1 MNFCRENQW
10 HLSLILIFL
19 VILAFLSYFL
29 IPLLPSI
36 VLGFVFAYVARPIK
50 KWFEREYDRRVS
62 AIIATAVVITPIAL
76 IFIFGIIEAINQ
88 FVWILNNL
96 ESFQN
101 AIIELLRNIGAPEF
115 IRDYIAMS
123 LPDFIERFRGLLP
136 SFADVERT
144 KDLMILVLNFFISI
158 FVCYYFLIDGEK
170 IYNFLLTLVPEDRKE
185 EMRRFMLR
193 TDNMLSGLFIGNFFM
208 SIIISL
214 MSVPF
219 FLFFE
224 IPLVALLASLM
235 FLAALIPIFAE
246 WMVLIPVVL
255 YVLINRGTEG
265 ALLIAISG
273 TLYLYILP
281 EMILKPYFVG
291 YTSGVNPALLLLAF
305 LGGGLVGGVSG
316 FFLAPTFL
324 VIATAFYREF
334 IYEKCELPE
343 GGD

>member
-1 MNFCRENQW
+1 M
-10 HLSLILIFL
+10 ILIFL

-144 KDLMILVLNFFISI
+144 KDLMI
-158 FVCYYFLIDGEK
+158 
-170 IYNFLLTLVPEDRKE
+170 
-185 EMRRFMLR
+185 
-193 TDNMLSGLFIGNFFM
+193 
-208 SIIISL
+208 
-214 MSVPF
+214 
-219 FLFFE
+219 
-224 IPLVALLASLM
+224 
-235 FLAALIPIFAE
+235 
-246 WMVLIPVVL
+246 
-255 YVLINRGTEG
+255 
-265 ALLIAISG
+265 
-273 TLYLYILP
+273 
-281 EMILKPYFVG
+281 
-291 YTSGVNPALLLLAF
+291 
-305 LGGGLVGGVSG
+305 
-316 FFLAPTFL
+316 
-324 VIATAFYREF
+324 
-334 IYEKCELPE
+334 
-343 GGD
+343 

>member
-1 MNFCRENQW
+1 VNFCRENHW

-115 IRDYIAMS
+115 IRDYIAMR

-281 EMILKPYFVG
+281 EMILRPYFVG

>member
-1 MNFCRENQW
+1 MNFCREHRWQ
-10 HLSLILIFL
+10 LGITLIFL
-19 VILAFLSYFL
+19 AILSILFYFL
-29 IPLLPSI
+29 LPLLPSI

-50 KWFEREYDRRVS
+50 KWFEREYDRRIS
-62 AIIATAVVITPIAL
+62 AMIATAMVITPIAL
-76 IFIFGIIEAINQ
+76 IFIFEIFEAINQ
-88 FVWILNNL
+88 FMWILNNL

-101 AIIELLRNIGAPEF
+101 AIIDLLGSIGAPDF
-115 IRDYIAMS
+115 IRDYVAMNFPS
-123 LPDFIERFRGLLP
+123 FIERFRDFLP
-136 SFADVERT
+136 SLADVERT
-144 KDLMILVLNFFISI
+144 KSLMILVLNFFISI
-158 FVCYYFLIDGEK
+158 FVCYYLLIDGGK
-170 IYNFLLTLVPEDRKE
+170 IYSFLLTLVPEERKE

-193 TDNMLSGLFIGNFFM
+193 TDDMLSGLFIGNFFM

-219 FLFFE
+219 FLFFK

-246 WMVLIPVVL
+246 WMVLLPVVL
-255 YVLINRGTEG
+255 YVLINRGAGE
-265 ALLIAISG
+265 ALIIAISG
-273 TLYLYILP
+273 SVYLYIFP
-281 EMILKPYFVG
+281 EMILRPYFVA

-305 LGGGLVGGVSG
+305 IGGGLVGGVSG

-334 IYEKCELPE
+334 IYERCELPE